1 MEILE
6 WTVENQDPVK
16 KPLDPEEE
24 MARLKAYAFRALAQR
39 QLSEHELR
47 TRLKKREA
55 TPEQM
60 DLLIDLLKGYGYLN
74 DQEVARSLARKRGV
88 GRGYI
93 QQKLY
98 EKGVKASARTL
109 RDDDTEEQEL
119 RDLIERNLSKW
130 QKDGE
135 KGFRR
140 AVGFLVRRG
149 FEYGKVLTLL
159 KGLFQLDIADLDG

>member
-1 MEILE
+1 MEDKNPVNATPAKSITLE
-6 WTVENQDPVK
+6 E
-16 KPLDPEEE
+16 
-24 MARLKAYAFRALAQR
+24 LKAYAFRALAQK

-47 TRLKKREA
+47 TRLKRRGA
-55 TPEQM
+55 TPEQS
-60 DLLIDLLKGYGYLN
+60 DQLIELLKGYGYLN
-74 DQEVARSLARKRGV
+74 DQEVARTLARKRGV

-98 EKGVKASARTL
+98 EKGVKASAKTL
-109 RDDDTEEQEL
+109 RDDETEEEEL
-119 RDLIERNLSKW
+119 QALIDRNLEKW
-130 QKDGE
+130 QRDGE

-159 KGLFQLDIADLDG
+159 KASFQLDMSDLDG